1 MTKIIRPTPHRFAP
15 QAVQHKQD
23 THMGAD
29 QQDDQASSDIFS
41 NSHPQD
47 CELDEDPL
55 HPDRKLA
62 NISGEDKKSVPTSQ
76 SNEVDA

>member
-1 MTKIIRPTPHRFAP
+1 MS
-15 QAVQHKQD
+15 
-23 THMGAD
+23 AD

-76 SNEVDA
+76 SNEVDG